1 MRLQDLFP
9 GPGIN
14 LGTDEVII
22 RWNMAKRIDQLEVLK
37 EDLLRQNMEQQ
48 EILDIIADKITMDGA
63 GYIQIPTFF
72 PSDKEYPEI
81 RKFYERR
88 KDE

>member
-9 GPGIN
+9 GPGVN
-14 LGTDEVII
+14 LGTDEVTI

-37 EDLLRQNMEQQ
+37 DDLLRQNMEQQ
-48 EILDIIADKITMDGA
+48 EILDIIADKIKMDTA
-63 GYIQIPTFF
+63 GYINIPLFC
-72 PSDKEYPEI
+72 PSEEDYSTM